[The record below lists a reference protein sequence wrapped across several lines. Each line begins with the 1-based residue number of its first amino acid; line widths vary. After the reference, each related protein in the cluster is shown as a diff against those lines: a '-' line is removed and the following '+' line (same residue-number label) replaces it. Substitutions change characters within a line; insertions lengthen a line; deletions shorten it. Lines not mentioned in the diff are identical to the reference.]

1 MSVSTTPS
9 PYPTLPP
16 ELLEK
21 IVCQIKKERTLLAC
35 SQVSR
40 AFEHYSFRQLF
51 CCLHICCEEGTVG
64 TFHRLMPRSHRI
76 FQYVEELGIRCRVFP
91 HESNH
96 QQLCQVLKLFVE
108 HSDGCLE
115 KIVLQR
121 ISWGQLTS
129 DLRTA
134 LMALLAYPSVKTLE
148 FEYVNEFPLT
158 AFRHV
163 SPGLKT
169 FRTTSTECSPDLL
182 DDAPEDTSITIPAAR
197 PEQLI
202 ISSKGNL
209 ESRLI
214 DRVPNPLDVSH
225 LALLTMVVRF
235 KSDWELMQRLMQNA
249 SNTLE
254 CVSVAFQSGT

>member
-1 MSVSTTPS
+1 M
-9 PYPTLPP
+9 
-16 ELLEK
+16 EK
-21 IVCQIKKERTLLAC
+21 IVGQIKKEHTLLAC

-51 CCLHICCEEGTVG
+51 RCLHICCGEGTFG

-76 FQYVEELGIRCRVFP
+76 FQYVEELGIGCRMFP
-91 HESNH
+91 HESGH
-96 QQLCQVLKLFVE
+96 QQLCQVLKLFAE
-108 HSDGCLE
+108 YSDGCLE

-121 ISWGQLTS
+121 ISWVQLAGS
-129 DLRTA
+129 LRTA

-148 FEYVNEFPLT
+148 FEYVNGFPLT

-169 FRTTSTECSPDLL
+169 FRTTKTECNPDLL
-182 DDAPEDTSITIPAAR
+182 EDAPEDSSITIPAAR

-202 ISSKGNL
+202 ISSKGSL

-214 DRVPNPLDVSH
+214 DHVPNSLDVSH

-235 KSDWELMQRLMQNA
+235 KTDWELMQRLMQNA

-254 CVSVAFQSGT
+254 CVSVAFQSGM